1 MRHELRLFFIA
12 LQFLTR
18 VPVPRWVGWRDEW
31 LHDSARH
38 FAAVGLVVGGLCAAV
53 YHAALWLW
61 PPAVAVG
68 LCMAAGLLLTGAFHE
83 DGLADVCDGL
93 GGAVSRERA
102 LAIMKDSRIGAYGA
116 IGIVMMLGLKAAA
129 LASLPAD
136 WVGAALLLAHAASR
150 AAAVSLIRWLP
161 YAGDLEHAKARPL
174 AQRLSAAGGW
184 VSCGWVL
191 LVAAALVAWRP
202 GAALAVLVALLL
214 VVACAVSCARWFRGR
229 LGGYTGDC
237 LGATQQLAEVSVYLG
252 LLAMLRHV

>member
-1 MRHELRLFFIA
+1 MQHELRLFFIA

-38 FAAVGLVVGGLCAAV
+38 FAAVGLFVGTACAAV

-61 PPAVAVG
+61 PPVVAVG

-83 DGLADVCDGL
+83 DGFADVCDGL
-93 GGAVSRERA
+93 GGTASRERA

-116 IGIVMMLGLKAAA
+116 IGIAVMLGLKAAV
-129 LASLPAD
+129 LVSLPTG
-136 WVGAALLLAHAASR
+136 WVAAALLLAHGASR

-161 YAGDLEHAKARPL
+161 YAGDVAHAKAKPL
-174 AQRLSAAGGW
+174 AQRLSAAGLW
-184 VSCGWVL
+184 VSWGWGL
-191 LVAAALVAWRP
+191 LVAVALVAWRP
-202 GAALAVLVALLL
+202 AAALEVLGALLGVVVCAVL
-214 VVACAVSCARWFRGR
+214 CARWFKRR

-237 LGATQQLAEVSVYLG
+237 LGATQQLSELSAYLG
-252 LLAMLRHV
+252 LLALLRHV